1 MAYLLLILHQMGL
14 GTVWMTGPL
23 QAKGEIEK
31 ILKVPA
37 DMDLVVFI
45 PVGYPAENPPLKE
58 RKPINEVCEVLK

>member
-1 MAYLLLILHQMGL
+1 
-14 GTVWMTGPL
+14 L